1 MKIFVY
7 YAGKPRDPHANGMA
21 EEFIQRST
29 RSARRQMREIVPEC
43 FDPRAKH
50 PSATNVL
57 LDSGG
62 QEMDSPRCARDP
74 HANGMAEEFIQ
85 RSTRSARRQ
94 MREIVPAKRPSAP
107 RFAKLVSQPE
117 LVARDRVFPIGGA

>member
-7 YAGKPRDPHANGMA
+7 YAGKP
-21 EEFIQRST
+21 
-29 RSARRQMREIVPEC
+29 
-43 FDPRAKH
+43 
-50 PSATNVL
+50 
-57 LDSGG
+57 
-62 QEMDSPRCARDP
+62 RDP